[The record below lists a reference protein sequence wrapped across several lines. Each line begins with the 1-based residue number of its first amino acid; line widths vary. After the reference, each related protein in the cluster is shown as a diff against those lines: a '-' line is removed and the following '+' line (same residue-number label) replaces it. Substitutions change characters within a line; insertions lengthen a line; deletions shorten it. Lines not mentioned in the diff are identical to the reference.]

1 MHELQ
6 DNPLRFGVFGAGS
19 IGCYLGG
26 NLAAAGRSTLLLGRP
41 ALGEEIRGHGLR
53 ITDLTGR
60 DFRVEPGEYLHY
72 TTEAVDLKDCDVVL
86 VTTKSSDT
94 EAAARSLAMVALRPD
109 ATVISFQNGVSN
121 ARVLRSILNT
131 GDAAGPRVLAGMVPY
146 NVVRNPRAHFH
157 CGTTGKL
164 MFEAEPPAADDA
176 GAGASHAGAIATKAL
191 AEILSAAGLA
201 AETHADLPGVLWGK
215 LIFNLNNAV
224 NALAGVPLREEL
236 SQRDYRKIV
245 AASIREALAVMR
257 LGGVK
262 PRAAGRMIPGI
273 APVILGLPDWLF
285 FRVAAPMVK
294 IDPEARSSM
303 WEDLNRG
310 RKTEID
316 FITGEIVRLAES
328 AGVPERAPI
337 ARATLRLM
345 KAAEEAGRGSPGMSA
360 TKLAQELGVKL

>member
-1 MHELQ
+1 MSESGT
-6 DNPLRFGVFGAGS
+6 NPLRFGVFGAGS
-19 IGCYLGG
+19 IGCYLGA
-26 NLAAAGRSTLLLGRP
+26 NLAAAGLPAVLLGRP
-41 ALGEEIRGHGLR
+41 ALGEEIRQHGLR
-53 ITDLTGR
+53 ITDLNGR
-60 DFRVEPGEYLHY
+60 DFRVQPGEFLKY
-72 TTEAVDLKDCDVVL
+72 TTEAADLKDCAVIL
-86 VTTKSSDT
+86 VTTKSSDS
-94 EAAARSLAMVALRPD
+94 EAAARSLAAAGLRPD

-121 ARVLRSILNT
+121 ARVLRSILNADDT
-131 GDAAGPRVLAGMVPY
+131 GGPRVLAGMVPY
-146 NVVRNPRAHFH
+146 NVVRNPQAHFH

-164 MFEAEPPAADDA
+164 MFEAAARS
-176 GAGASHAGAIATKAL
+176 SHPGAIATNAL
-191 AEILSAAGLA
+191 AETMSAAGLA

-236 SQRDYRKIV
+236 SQRNYRKIV
-245 AASIREALAVMR
+245 AASIREALLVMR

-262 PRAAGRMIPGI
+262 ARAAGRMIPGI
-273 APVILGLPDWLF
+273 APAILGLPDWLF

-316 FITGEIVRLAES
+316 FITGEIVRLAEA

-337 ARATLRLM
+337 ARATVRLIH
-345 KAAEEAGRGSPGMSA
+345 AAEEAGRGSPGMSA
-360 TKLAQELGVKL
+360 AQLAQELGIKL